1 VLGRL
6 LLNGLGWLG
15 GCIVESRNNLTDLTS
30 LVDQATALYPAKFS
44 VGLREKVNDMPTG
57 CVKSVAT
64 RILGW
69 KLRVLKADLKLL
81 QAEKAQ
87 SKTEKETRE
96 WAEQIYAKLDEIRR
110 VEREL
115 FKAVGKVWME

>member
-1 VLGRL
+1 MKG
-6 LLNGLGWLG
+6 
-15 GCIVESRNNLTDLTS
+15 
-30 LVDQATALYPAKFS
+30 YPW
-44 VGLREKVNDMPTG
+44 
-57 CVKSVAT
+57 
-64 RILGW
+64 ILGW

-87 SKTEKETRE
+87 LKTEKETRE

-115 FKAVGKVWME
+115 FRAVGKVWLE

>member
-1 VLGRL
+1 
-6 LLNGLGWLG
+6 
-15 GCIVESRNNLTDLTS
+15 
-30 LVDQATALYPAKFS
+30 
-44 VGLREKVNDMPTG
+44 MPTG

-87 SKTEKETRE
+87 LKTEKETRE

-110 VEREL
+110 VEKEL
-115 FKAVGKVWME
+115 FEAVGKVWIE